1 MRGGW
6 TCIPIVLAL
15 AAACATS
22 GPAAKP
28 ETEPAPAAADTGVRV
43 PLRNVA
49 VGGDDCGV
57 VGTFVLDSPE
67 ALTRLRQY
75 PQCRDVPDLELAD
88 RVILGVQVG
97 LDCNA
102 RYAFAAYRVDAE
114 RVMRVVLFSRDGGCR
129 GMRWRDHWLE
139 LPRPPAGYR
148 VEMTRR
154 RLSGSGYADDGPAA
168 DSVLDALG
176 AFPFGGP

>member
-6 TCIPIVLAL
+6 TCVPIVLAL
-15 AAACATS
+15 AAACARS
-22 GPAAKP
+22 GAAARP
-28 ETEPAPAAADTGVRV
+28 EAEPAPAAADTGVRV
-43 PLRNVA
+43 PVRSIA

-57 VGTFVLDSPE
+57 VGTFVLDGPE
-67 ALTRLRQY
+67 ALARLRQY

-88 RVILGVQVG
+88 RVIVGVQVG

-114 RVMRVVLFSRDGGCR
+114 RVVRAVLYSRYGGCR
-129 GMRWRDHWLE
+129 AMRWRDHWLE

-148 VEMTRR
+148 IEVTRR
-154 RLSGSGYADDGPAA
+154 ERPAPNHGADRFAP

-176 AFPFGGP
+176 AFPIGGP